1 MCDPAEVLFQVVN
14 CGLQLIV
21 RAIRQST
28 VTRQTAEATVKI
40 TVLRNQNAPVFIGN
54 YFRTVD
60 ERIRLGSSIVQL
72 SARDDDTQV
81 SLI

>member
-21 RAIRQST
+21 RAVRQST
-28 VTRQTAEATVKI
+28 VTRQTAEATVRI
-40 TVLRNQNAPVFIGN
+40 TVLRNENGPVFIGN

-72 SARDDDTQV
+72 SAQDDDTQV